1 MKKVVLFFCLLFSSI
16 YIYAQKNYITMRV
29 YGTGDT
35 PTVKLDG
42 DIPVGMDNYIPNENG
57 NHNDTGFL
65 GVTILNRLSEYG
77 YEVEQMIPYNVSTQS
92 IKIEIYYLLAK
103 KSSSNPSNVR
113 RVIIDDEDVTEV
125 ARYNLQGMPIYA
137 NEKGIQIIVYSNYTT
152 KTVIVQ

>member
-1 MKKVVLFFCLLFSSI
+1 MKKVVLLFCLLFSSI
-16 YIYAQKNYITMRV
+16 YIYAQKNYITMHV

-35 PTVKLDG
+35 PSVKLDG
-42 DIPVGMDNYIPNENG
+42 DIPVGMDNYYPNENG
-57 NHNDTGFL
+57 NHTDTGFL

-92 IKIEIYYLLAK
+92 IKIEINYLLAK

>member
-1 MKKVVLFFCLLFSSI
+1 MKKVVLLFCLLFSSI
-16 YIYAQKNYITMRV
+16 YIYAQKSYITMHV
-29 YGTGDT
+29 YYGGS
-35 PTVKLDG
+35 VKLDG
-42 DIPVGMDNYIPNENG
+42 DIPVGMDNYYPDENG
-57 NHNDTGFL
+57 NTGLL

-92 IKIEIYYLLAK
+92 IKIEINYLLAK

-113 RVIIDDEDVTEV
+113 QVIIDDEDVTEV

-152 KTVIVQ
+152 KTIIVQ

>member
-1 MKKVVLFFCLLFSSI
+1 
-16 YIYAQKNYITMRV
+16 
-29 YGTGDT
+29 
-35 PTVKLDG
+35 
-42 DIPVGMDNYIPNENG
+42 MDNYYPDENG
-57 NHNDTGFL
+57 NTGLL

-92 IKIEIYYLLAK
+92 IKIEINYLLAK

-113 RVIIDDEDVTEV
+113 QVIIDDEDVTEV

-152 KTVIVQ
+152 KTIIVQ